1 MTPLLASLLV
11 PLGKLAIKGAE
22 SLFSKLSKSG
32 DKKKA
37 LVGDVLAAATARLR
51 ESDAVTDADAT
62 VTDYGPFIEALF
74 QQMKSAGALA
84 EQSTEGKLYILRG
97 SITPINGA

>member
-11 PLGKLAIKGAE
+11 PLGKIAIKGAE

-51 ESDAVTDADAT
+51 ESGVVADTDAA
-62 VTDYGPFIEALF
+62 VSDYGPFIEALF
-74 QQMKSAGALA
+74 QQMKTSGALTPQ
-84 EQSTEGKLYILRG
+84 EPSGKLYIVRG
-97 SITPINGA
+97 EVTPIQ